1 MPVKSTKSTKNV
13 KEEQEEQVE
22 KKVEKKPVKKVEKEE
37 KEEKKP
43 VKKVEKKETKEK
55 KEKTEK
61 KEKNDKKDDEDKE
74 PKKNKATMKVGL
86 ELNVNPFKKWLKT
99 FYTNGDDTKKIL
111 NAHYI
116 LATVNEVMLFNILTG
131 VSDKFSKSKNGLED
145 LTSDRFV
152 SYLRETDYLSA
163 TFAHD
168 LTKYN
173 ADFDY
178 SKQLPVT
185 QKELNEFIEKKCFHN
200 NGNVSINKETLNLVF
215 YLLAVTNSKLASYA
229 GVFAKFAKKTTIT
242 GDGMSAAVEV
252 LFTSKLLV
260 NLQKKMN
267 EVQTIL
273 KNKPKKDSDKNDNE
287 DDNDDEEEGEDE
299 NEEEEEENEEEENEE
314 EDDE

>member
-1 MPVKSTKSTKNV
+1 MPAKSTKSTKSMKNV
-13 KEEQEEQVE
+13 KEEHEEQEHEEQEQEQQKIQKKTVKKE
-22 KKVEKKPVKKVEKEE
+22 EKEVKKEVKKDKEEVKKQTKKVEKME
-37 KEEKKP
+37 
-43 VKKVEKKETKEK
+43 
-55 KEKTEK
+55 
-61 KEKNDKKDDEDKE
+61 KKDDANKE

-99 FYTNGDDTKKIL
+99 FYTNGDETKKIL

-116 LATVNEVMLFNILTG
+116 LTTVNEVMLFNILTG

-145 LTSDRFV
+145 LTYDRFV
-152 SYLRETDYLSA
+152 SYLRETEYLSA

-168 LTKYN
+168 LSKYN

-215 YLLAVTNSKLASYA
+215 YLLAVTNSKLSSYA
-229 GVFAKFAKKTTIT
+229 EVFAKFAKKTTIT
-242 GDGMSAAVEV
+242 GDGMFAAVEV
-252 LFTSKLLV
+252 LFTGKLLKD
-260 NLQKKMN
+260 LQKKIQ

-273 KNKPKKDSDKNDNE
+273 KNKPKKDSDKND
-287 DDNDDEEEGEDE
+287 D
-299 NEEEEEENEEEENEE
+299 EEEEEEEEDDEEEENDEE
-314 EDDE
+314 EEECDDEE

>member
-1 MPVKSTKSTKNV
+1 MPAKSKNV
-13 KEEQEEQVE
+13 KEQAQEEQQ
-22 KKVEKKPVKKVEKEE
+22 VKKNQKNEKTDKNE
-37 KEEKKP
+37 KTEKNEKKP
-43 VKKVEKKETKEK
+43 VKKVEKKD
-55 KEKTEK
+55 K
-61 KEKNDKKDDEDKE
+61 KEKNDGDEDKDKE

-99 FYTNGDDTKKIL
+99 FYSDGDETKKIL
-111 NAHYI
+111 NAHYL

-145 LTSDRFV
+145 LTYDRFV
-152 SYLRETDYLSA
+152 SYLRETDYTSA
-163 TFAHD
+163 SFSHD

-173 ADFDY
+173 PDFDY

-229 GVFAKFAKKTTIT
+229 EVFSRFAKKTTVT
-242 GDGMSAAVEV
+242 SDGMSAAVEV
-252 LFTSKLLV
+252 FFTGKLLKD
-260 NLQKKMN
+260 LQKKIQ

-273 KNKPKKDSDKNDNE
+273 KNKPKKDSDKNDE
-287 DDNDDEEEGEDE
+287 NDDDDE
-299 NEEEEEENEEEENEE
+299 KEEEEEEEEEE
-314 EDDE
+314 EDDED